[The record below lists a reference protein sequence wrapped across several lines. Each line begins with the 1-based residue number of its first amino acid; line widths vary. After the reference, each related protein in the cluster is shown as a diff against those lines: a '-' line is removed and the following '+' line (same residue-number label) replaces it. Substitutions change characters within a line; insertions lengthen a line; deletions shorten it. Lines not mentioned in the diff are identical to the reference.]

1 MAMSARFRST
11 YSFGAIMRTCLF
23 LVLVAGFT
31 SLVIH
36 DSFWD
41 VLATVTFVVVLLEI
55 LKIPGV
61 YKRLAKIRTGL
72 GMKSTSLVNQSSPES
87 MEK

>member
-1 MAMSARFRST
+1 MGMSARFRST
-11 YSFGAIMRTCLF
+11 YSLGVIMRTCLF
-23 LVLVAGFT
+23 LVLVAGIV

-72 GMKSTSLVNQSSPES
+72 GMKSAELVNQSSPES
-87 MEK
+87 KE